1 MNGNFAIVLI
11 VASFG
16 GMIFVPAEV
25 YGSFHFWD
33 INEIYSNVGGAQQFI
48 ELTTT
53 SNGQQFLSGHTITAT
68 SDGVLKTYTWT
79 TNSPSPTANTKILLA
94 TTSMAVTSNFPTPNF
109 IIPDN
114 FFDPTADTL
123 TFNFGEGSDVVVIN
137 GGTPIDGV
145 KSLNDEGT
153 EQTATPTNYA
163 GETAT
168 PPFDIPQCNAPNSE
182 DWTITES
189 CEISNSII
197 IPASII
203 IQNNS
208 VVTINS
214 EGILTV
220 PSGENIII
228 VSGSG
233 LKLKQGSTLNVL
245 S

>member
-16 GMIFVPAEV
+16 GMIFVTAEV
-25 YGSFHFWD
+25 YGAFHFWD

-53 SNGQQFLSGHTITAT
+53 SNGQQSLSGHTITAT

-79 TNSPSPTANTKILLA
+79 TSSPSPTANTKILLA
-94 TTSMAVTSNFPTPNF
+94 TTSMAAASNFPTPNF

-145 KSLNDEGT
+145 NSVNDEGT

-168 PPFDIPQCNAPNSE
+168 PPFGVPQCSPPDSGIWIVTFTCTLDSSSTAPGNVE
-182 DWTITES
+182 
-189 CEISNSII
+189 
-197 IPASII
+197 

-208 VVTINS
+208 VLTIPN
-214 EGILTV
+214 ELTLDIDFANFNLTV
-220 PSGENIII
+220 K
-228 VSGSG
+228 SGSG
-233 LKLKQGSTLNVL
+233 VKIESGGKIT
-245 S
+245 